1 MMIKS
6 RIFLKLNHW
15 AEMGRGPREV
25 QHLLTWKLASP
36 EQMCFSKNSEVIEAY
51 HKGGK
56 NEGGGEEEQNLFYF
70 IVLSTSECYNIPFI
84 LIMKIRKKLSISNII
99 SSKTL
104 QVLFYL
110 FIYYFVWVCV
120 KQTAQLTEPS
130 INFHS
135 CQGWWISV

>member
-1 MMIKS
+1 
-6 RIFLKLNHW
+6 
-15 AEMGRGPREV
+15 
-25 QHLLTWKLASP
+25 
-36 EQMCFSKNSEVIEAY
+36 MCFSKNSEVIEAY

-110 FIYYFVWVCV
+110 FIILCECVWN
-120 KQTAQLTEPS
+120 KQL
-130 INFHS
+130 N
-135 CQGWWISV
+135 